1 MSRTVGR
8 AGLFLARATI
18 LAITIGAVAFL
29 VGVARRSGY

>member
-8 AGLFLARATI
+8 AGLFLARVMIFAT
-18 LAITIGAVAFL
+18 TIGAVAFL